1 MTGPDPAQKKPTRS
15 TSSRAKTPKPD
26 PLADAS
32 SDPLTGFESISPVE
46 PVTPE
51 VAAAEVVAE
60 PVVVAA
66 PAPEASAMDV
76 PEPAQVAETPSVA
89 TPSVAA
95 PSVAEAPAVP
105 PMAAPPAVPPMAAPP
120 AEPAAPASGA
130 AGSEPAAAASAAGA
144 GAAAGKLSTP
154 DIAGAVDK
162 AVDRLRTHLTV
173 GEIVAGLGAVIIL
186 GISWLTFG
194 FIFGHYGTWPSQLVM
209 LLCVAM
215 LAALILDNAHIH
227 DFGPSYRVIIA
238 GICFALGILATLSFL
253 QEFRLLFN
261 GRSFDIGG
269 LTWWAGAWI
278 SVIGGF
284 LVWREGR

>member
-1 MTGPDPAQKKPTRS
+1 MTGPDPAEKKPARS

-26 PLADAS
+26 PFAVPAPDPVTASEPMPLA
-32 SDPLTGFESISPVE
+32 E
-46 PVTPE
+46 PVTD
-51 VAAAEVVAE
+51 AAVAEVVAE
-60 PVVVAA
+60 TVVVAA
-66 PAPEASAMDV
+66 PARVVEESSAIDAPPV
-76 PEPAQVAETPSVA
+76 EP
-89 TPSVAA
+89 PSVAA
-95 PSVAEAPAVP
+95 PSVATAPSIPPAPAAP
-105 PMAAPPAVPPMAAPP
+105 AAPAAPPVTATP
-120 AEPAAPASGA
+120 EPVSAPASGA
-130 AGSEPAAAASAAGA
+130 AASEPAGPAAAAGVPGA
-144 GAAAGKLSTP
+144 GATAAKLSTP

-227 DFGPSYRVIIA
+227 DFGPNYRVIIA

-278 SVIGGF
+278 SVIGG
-284 LVWREGR
+284 LMVWREGR